1 MLFLLLGMAAFVAF
15 GLVLTLALC
24 SAASMGDRHLA
35 RLVAQ
40 SRSHTPSREG
50 R

>member
-40 SRSHTPSREG
+40 SRSYTPSREG

>member
-1 MLFLLLGMAAFVAF
+1 MLFLLGMGAFVACS
-15 GLVLTLALC
+15 LIVTLALC
-24 SAASMGDRHLA
+24 RAASMGDRHLA